1 MFQRALPVLLLL
13 SCSAPVKGE
22 RLLELRTSPTTDV
35 DTIKGLLT
43 LTAVATTEAGGIG
56 SGTVRFTS
64 DVGHFSVEE
73 VALDEFGKAETIFS
87 CVAGTHPFCDTLSAA
102 DVTIQWDGPSGRTTA
117 SRRIPL
123 RRPPP
128 PELTYSGDG
137 GSGTP
142 CESQRDCQ
150 LGLSCFENTCVGSGA
165 LRISLSWT
173 VVSDYDLHVIT
184 PGNKHIFYANR
195 REEGGELDVDMCVT
209 PTGCRAT
216 NVENIFWRGP
226 PPAGTYKVYVQN
238 FNGRGTGNFRIQVSG
253 GAPLEFTGTLPAT
266 RGAESMQFTVPR

>member
-1 MFQRALPVLLLL
+1 MMEEVVDPRQRGARGRSRYGCHMFQRALPVLLLL

-87 CVAGTHPFCDTLSAA
+87 CVAGTHPFCDTL
-102 DVTIQWDGPSGRTTA
+102 GPPTSPFSGTGPRTTA

-123 RRPPP
+123 RR
-128 PELTYSGDG
+128 S
-137 GSGTP
+137 
-142 CESQRDCQ
+142 
-150 LGLSCFENTCVGSGA
+150 A
-165 LRISLSWT
+165 AAHA
-173 VVSDYDLHVIT
+173 HV
-184 PGNKHIFYANR
+184 
-195 REEGGELDVDMCVT
+195 L
-209 PTGCRAT
+209 
-216 NVENIFWRGP
+216 W
-226 PPAGTYKVYVQN
+226 
-238 FNGRGTGNFRIQVSG
+238 
-253 GAPLEFTGTLPAT
+253 
-266 RGAESMQFTVPR
+266 